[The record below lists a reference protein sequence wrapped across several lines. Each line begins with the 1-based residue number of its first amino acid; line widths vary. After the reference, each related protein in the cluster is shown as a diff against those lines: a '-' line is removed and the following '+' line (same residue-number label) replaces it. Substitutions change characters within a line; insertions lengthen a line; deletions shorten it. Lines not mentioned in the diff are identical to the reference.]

1 MDLEV
6 LKRCIARRDIARL
19 GGEGILQPEDLLG
32 LGKQTQLVLGLMRD
46 GQWKS
51 RTEIEAV
58 SGGLEG
64 MRRMRELRRWYTI
77 ERRQR
82 DGRLWEYRIVGEKRW
97 VPAF

>member
-1 MDLEV
+1 MDLET

-32 LGKQTQLVLGLMRD
+32 LGKQTRRVFEFMEA

-82 DGRLWEYRIVGEKRW
+82 DGRLWEYRIVEGKK
-97 VPAF
+97 